1 MSGEDD
7 DNEWRFGL
15 DEVGEDAEDDGGLFG
30 GGGRQS
36 RSDGNDGN
44 VVGLDPESSN
54 REQIEPG
61 DVDLENALF
70 VLLGA
75 VVTVLIFYN
84 LYQLAT

>member
-7 DNEWRFGL
+7 GNEWRFDL
-15 DEVGEDAEDDGGLFG
+15 DEVGEDAEDDDGLFG
-30 GGGRQS
+30 GGQS
-36 RSDGNDGN
+36 QSEGGDGN
-44 VVGLDPESSN
+44 VVGLDPESSGS
-54 REQIEPG
+54 EQIEPG

-75 VVTVLIFYN
+75 VVTVLVFYN